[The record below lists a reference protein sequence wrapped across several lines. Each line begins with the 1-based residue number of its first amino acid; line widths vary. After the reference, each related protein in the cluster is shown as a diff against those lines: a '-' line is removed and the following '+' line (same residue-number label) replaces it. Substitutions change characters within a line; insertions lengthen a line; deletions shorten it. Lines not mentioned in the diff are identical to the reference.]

1 MKRTKLYDLIH
12 STYMCMKYPFL
23 YPRNRFTGTHRTNAL
38 HKLISWAK
46 NKGIINVSITAK
58 IDNDPTRK
66 DKCYMRF
73 KSIDPI
79 NFGSLDVENKK
90 LVLKSDVET
99 KEHSL
104 KTLLLAD
111 DRFEI
116 LGFNLIKTKY
126 MRNPGIIIYVKP
138 KDENDKTNYGFHYES
153 VDVTIN
159 RFYKGLYK
167 VLDWFDR
174 NILDRI
180 LFLPTYTEWDVVEYD
195 MPGWNK
201 AFGKQYLDELK
212 AQLKKDKM
220 LYTFRVLQI
229 KEKWGSF
236 QFYCAGATKEVYDI
250 IHKYEGLSYHT
261 CYNCGEPAT
270 KYTTGWV
277 LPLCDKCF
285 EEHENYK
292 KEHKQ
297 I

>member
-1 MKRTKLYDLIH
+1 
-12 STYMCMKYPFL
+12 MKYPFL

-46 NKGIINVSITAK
+46 DKGIINISITAK
-58 IDNDPTRK
+58 IDTDPTRK
-66 DKCYMRF
+66 DKCYMEF

-79 NFGSLDVENKK
+79 NFGSLDVENRK

-104 KTLLLAD
+104 KNLLWTY

-126 MRNPGIIIYVKP
+126 MKNPGVIIYVKP
-138 KDENDKTNYGFHYES
+138 KDENDKTNYGFHYEN

-212 AQLKKDKM
+212 TQLKKDKM

-261 CYNCGEPAT
+261 CYDCGEPAT

-285 EEHENYK
+285 EEHEKYK
-292 KEHKQ
+292 KEHKL

>member
-12 STYMCMKYPFL
+12 STYMCIKYPFL

-46 NKGIINVSITAK
+46 DKGIINVSITAK
-58 IDNDPTRK
+58 IDTDPTRK
-66 DKCYMRF
+66 DKCYMSF
-73 KSIDPI
+73 KSIDSI
-79 NFGSLDVENKK
+79 NFGSLDAENRK

-104 KTLLLAD
+104 KNLLWTD

-126 MRNPGIIIYVKP
+126 MKNPGVIIYVKP
-138 KDENDKTNYGFHYES
+138 KDENDKTNYGFHYEN

-167 VLDWFDR
+167 ALDWFDR

-212 AQLKKDKM
+212 TQLKKDKM

-261 CYNCGEPAT
+261 CYDCGEPAT

-292 KEHKQ
+292 KEHKL